1 MSLYNLKSFSF
12 SFTDVLLVV
21 NGVTYYVL
29 PVPHVT
35 GPGSLSLSLLPIT
48 VRQRELFMDSLMLLP
63 IPIQRSNYLRHGSNF
78 HEIHIDVTYRQQ
90 EPQYNGG
97 TTVQC
102 TTQLRS

>member
-29 PVPHVT
+29 PLPHVT

-48 VRQRELFMDSLMLLP
+48 VRQRELLP
-63 IPIQRSNYLRHGSNF
+63 IPIQRSNYLRYGSNF